1 MLLFLDLDNTLV
13 DRDGAFERWAER
25 FVREIGGAAADS
37 AWIMAADRSGYT
49 PRRELAQDLITRFVP
64 NVDADELV
72 DRLRE
77 EVLDGLACYPGVVDR
92 LQQLSESGAR
102 LVIVTNGESR
112 QQRRKL
118 AQTGLDGLVDD
129 VVISAEVGVKKPD
142 GRIFA
147 AARATAP
154 ADPDVW
160 MIGDHVRAD
169 MEGGR
174 AAGASTGWVSHGRP
188 WTEEWWPTLVAD
200 TPEALLARVLRAQ
213 PPKS

>member
-1 MLLFLDLDNTLV
+1 MLLLLDLDNTLV

-49 PRRELAQDLITRFVP
+49 PRRELAQDLIRRYVP
-64 NVDADELV
+64 NADADELV
-72 DRLRE
+72 DRLHE

-92 LQQLSESGAR
+92 LQLLSESGAR
-102 LVIVTNGESR
+102 LVIVTNGESW

-129 VVISAEVGVKKPD
+129 IVISAEVGVKKPD

-147 AARATAP
+147 AARATGP

-188 WTEEWWPTLVAD
+188 WTEKWSPTLIAD
-200 TPEALLARVLRAQ
+200 TPEALLARVLRTQ